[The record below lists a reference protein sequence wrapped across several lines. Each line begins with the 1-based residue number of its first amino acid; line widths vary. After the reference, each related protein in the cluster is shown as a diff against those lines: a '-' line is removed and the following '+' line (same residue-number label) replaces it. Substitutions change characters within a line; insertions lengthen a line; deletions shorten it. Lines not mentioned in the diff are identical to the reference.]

1 MFWQL
6 HFDDNIPLSKLA
18 DRLFHTLANSVP
30 CERNFSSMNIL
41 HSKAHS
47 RLTIERINKL
57 LYIQINRRTL
67 RRDNK
72 VKVLE
77 DVEDEANTTE
87 AEVEE
92 VIPHTMAVQEGSEDI
107 EMGSD
112 DELGS

>member
-6 HFDDNIPLSKLA
+6 HFDDNIPLLKLA
-18 DRLFHTLANSVP
+18 DRLFYTLANSVP

-41 HSKAHS
+41 HSKARS
-47 RLTIERINKL
+47 RLTMERINKL

-72 VKVLE
+72 VRVLE
-77 DVEDEANTTE
+77 DVEDEANTIE

-92 VIPHTMAVQEGSEDI
+92 VIPHIMAV
-107 EMGSD
+107 
-112 DELGS
+112 